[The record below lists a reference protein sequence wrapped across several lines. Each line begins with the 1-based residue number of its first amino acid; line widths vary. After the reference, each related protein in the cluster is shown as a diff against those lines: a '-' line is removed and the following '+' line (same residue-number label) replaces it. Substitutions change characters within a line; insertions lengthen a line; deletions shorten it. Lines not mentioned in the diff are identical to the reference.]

1 MNEKMLTFP
10 YLKPRVLATDLDN
23 TIVSDKVPHTELWET
38 LALENTSLIY
48 ITGRYRQS
56 AIDLIE
62 REQLPK
68 PDILICDVGASIYL
82 GPSYEL
88 DQEWAGNIK
97 QEDFEQVN
105 AIAKSIDIARQPIDT
120 PWRLAY
126 FASKMQVQI
135 LKQAIKQ
142 HNLAVDLIFSSE
154 RDVDILPANIN
165 KGAALKYVLN
175 KCQYD
180 GEVVVAGDS
189 ENDLSLFNLGYP
201 AIAVGN
207 ACDAILALSENE
219 HIHYAK
225 GHASAGV
232 KEIWK
237 KIYTPLSQKIQ

>member
-10 YLKPRVLATDLDN
+10 YLKPHVLATDLDN
-23 TIVSDKVPHTELWET
+23 TIVSDKVPHSELWET
-38 LALENTSLIY
+38 LALEKTSLIY

-68 PDILICDVGASIYL
+68 PDILICDVGASIYI

-88 DQEWAGNIK
+88 DQEWASHIR
-97 QEDFEQVN
+97 QEDFEQVKI
-105 AIAKSIDIARQPIDT
+105 IAKSMEIARQPIDT

-126 FASKMQVQI
+126 FASNLQVQI
-135 LKQAIKQ
+135 LKKAIQQ
-142 HNLAVDLIFSSE
+142 HNLAVDLIFSSG
-154 RDVDILPANIN
+154 RDVDILPANVN
-165 KGAALKYVLN
+165 KGTALTYVLN
-175 KCQYD
+175 QCHYE

-189 ENDLSLFNLGYP
+189 ENDLSLFSLGYP

-207 ACDAILALSENE
+207 ACDAILTLAENE

-232 KEIWK
+232 KEIWEK
-237 KIYTPLSQKIQ
+237 LYTPFSQKIQ

>member
-105 AIAKSIDIARQPIDT
+105 TIAKSIDIARQPIDT

-175 KCQYD
+175 KCQYN

-189 ENDLSLFNLGYP
+189 ENDLSFFNCGYP
-201 AIAVGN
+201 AIAVETEG
-207 ACDAILALSENE
+207 AAIFSLSKNEN
-219 HIHYAK
+219 INKKK
-225 GHASAGV
+225 GHSSPG
-232 KEIWK
+232 EK
-237 KIYTPLSQKIQ
+237 KIGKNLSTPLSQKIQ

>member
-10 YLKPRVLATDLDN
+10 YLKPHVLATDLDN
-23 TIVSDKVPHTELWET
+23 TIVSDKVPHSELWET
-38 LALENTSLIY
+38 LALEKTSLIY

-68 PDILICDVGASIYL
+68 PDILICDVGASIYI

-88 DQEWAGNIK
+88 DQEWASHIR
-97 QEDFEQVN
+97 QEDFEQVKT
-105 AIAKSIDIARQPIDT
+105 IAKSMEIARQPIDT

-126 FASKMQVQI
+126 FASNLQVQI
-135 LKQAIKQ
+135 LNKAIQQ
-142 HNLAVDLIFSSE
+142 HNLAVDLIFSSG
-154 RDVDILPANIN
+154 RDVDILPANVN
-165 KGAALKYVLN
+165 KGAALTYVLN
-175 KCQYD
+175 QCHYE

-189 ENDLSLFNLGYP
+189 ENDLSLFSLGYP

-207 ACDAILALSENE
+207 ACDAILTLAENE

-232 KEIWK
+232 KEIWG
-237 KIYTPLSQKIQ
+237 KIYTPFSQKIQ